1 MTIERR
7 KKLEQ
12 LQEALITVSL
22 DFDEKGY
29 SWVLEERY
37 LYLASVQ
44 ELAGIIKLSSYN
56 TFSLFEFRKAV
67 AGSKAIDPVIGMVP
81 LLSSP
86 SFLV

>member
-1 MTIERR
+1 MRR
-7 KKLEQ
+7 
-12 LQEALITVSL
+12 
-22 DFDEKGY
+22 G
-29 SWVLEERY
+29 LEERY